1 MELVNGQQYY
11 VYTDEMWDQL
21 QGLLEAEPNED
32 IEELLTHFVPYGNS
46 YVYEA
51 YEGHDDLTDML
62 ELFEDYDDL
71 APGYATYI
79 LSTQSFSGL

>member
-1 MELVNGQQYY
+1 MNLVNGEQYY
-11 VYTDEMWDQL
+11 VYTGEMWNQL

-32 IEELLTHFVPYGNS
+32 IVELLTHFVPYGDF
-46 YVYEA
+46 YVYD
-51 YEGHDDLTDML
+51 GNDDLTYML

>member
-1 MELVNGQQYY
+1 MNLVNGEQYY
-11 VYTDEMWDQL
+11 VYTGEMWNQL
-21 QGLLEAEPNED
+21 QDLLEAEPNED
-32 IEELLTHFVPYGNS
+32 IEELLTHFAAYGDF
-46 YVYEA
+46 YVYD
-51 YEGHDDLTDML
+51 GNDDLTYML